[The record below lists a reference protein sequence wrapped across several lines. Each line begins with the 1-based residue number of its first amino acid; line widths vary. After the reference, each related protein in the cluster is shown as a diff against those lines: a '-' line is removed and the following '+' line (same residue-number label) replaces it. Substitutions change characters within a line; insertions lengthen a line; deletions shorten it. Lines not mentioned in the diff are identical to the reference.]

1 MEGRVT
7 YTGAG
12 RLLIATRR
20 CGVSGYAMREKPQP
34 DPVPSDEPPPHPAEP
49 LQISTP
55 VIRLDGKIEPTIDDD
70 DLRAFAAEDE
80 NALVAIEEFEKILR
94 SQPPG

>member
-1 MEGRVT
+1 MAE
-7 YTGAG
+7 
-12 RLLIATRR
+12 
-20 CGVSGYAMREKPQP
+20 EPKP
-34 DPVPSDEPPPHPAEP
+34 DPVPADEPLPHPAEP

-55 VIRLDGKIEPTIDDD
+55 VIRLHGRIEPTIDDD

>member
-1 MEGRVT
+1 
-7 YTGAG
+7 
-12 RLLIATRR
+12 
-20 CGVSGYAMREKPQP
+20 MRERPQP

-55 VIRLDGKIEPTIDDD
+55 VIRLHGRIEPTIDDD
-70 DLRAFAAEDE
+70 DLRAFAAADE
-80 NALVAIEEFEKILR
+80 NALVAIEEFEKMLR